1 MVGPMEPRS
10 RKISVSPGVDVSS
23 LWCVPR
29 GYDRERG
36 LVLAHGAGNDMHSE
50 FLSFVHTTLAAR
62 GALTVKFNFPYTE
75 RGARSPD
82 RPPVLIET
90 WRAVARAV
98 REDPELMPRRL
109 VLGGKSMGGRIA
121 SMIAADGEP
130 CAGLVLL
137 GYPLHPAGQP
147 GRLRVDHLARIRVPM
162 LFVQGTRDPLCDM
175 ALLEDA
181 LAGLEAPVTLHRI
194 EEGDHSFAV
203 PKRLGRAPQEIREEI
218 AGVIERWLS
227 QLG

>member
-1 MVGPMEPRS
+1 MEPRS
-10 RKISVSPGVDVSS
+10 RKITVSPGVSVSS

-29 GYDRERG
+29 GYDREHG
-36 LVLAHGAGNDMHSE
+36 LVLAHGAGNDMHGE
-50 FLSFVHTTLAAR
+50 FLTFVHTALAER

-75 RGARSPD
+75 RGARAPD
-82 RPPVLIET
+82 RPPVLIES
-90 WRAVARAV
+90 WRAVARTV
-98 REDPELMPRRL
+98 RDDPELAPRTL
-109 VLGGKSMGGRIA
+109 ALGGKSMGGRIA
-121 SMIAADGEP
+121 SMIAAEGEP

-147 GRLRVDHLARIRVPM
+147 GRMRVDHLARIRVPM
-162 LFVQGTRDPLCDM
+162 LFVQGTRDALCDM

-181 LAGLEAPVTLHRI
+181 LARLEAPVTLHRI

-203 PKRLGRAPQEIREEI
+203 PKRLGRSAAEIHEEI

>member
-1 MVGPMEPRS
+1 
-10 RKISVSPGVDVSS
+10 
-23 LWCVPR
+23 
-29 GYDRERG
+29 
-36 LVLAHGAGNDMHSE
+36 
-50 FLSFVHTTLAAR
+50 
-62 GALTVKFNFPYTE
+62 
-75 RGARSPD
+75 
-82 RPPVLIET
+82 
-90 WRAVARAV
+90 
-98 REDPELMPRRL
+98 
-109 VLGGKSMGGRIA
+109 
-121 SMIAADGEP
+121 
-130 CAGLVLL
+130 VLL

-218 AGVIERWLS
+218 AGVVERWLS